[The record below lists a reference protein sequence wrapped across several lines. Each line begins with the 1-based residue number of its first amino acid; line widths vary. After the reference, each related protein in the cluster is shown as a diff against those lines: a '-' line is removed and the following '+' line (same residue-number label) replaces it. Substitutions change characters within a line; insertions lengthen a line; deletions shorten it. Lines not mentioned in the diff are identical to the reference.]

1 MACKRLMLDD
11 GEPDES
17 FSFDVENQENIAHN
31 NVAKRHKGQL
41 ETPLHRMLKRHM
53 PANAATALSPITE
66 LSYNMRGARLN
77 EGGGGGGGGCTPKS
91 TNSLRT
97 FNSINSIAS
106 SYDSGNSLDD
116 EYLHMFELDQRD
128 AVGKHAVGLP
138 DDLELLITGQL
149 KTDHI
154 AQIGAEPPKQHRSAR
169 RCLSMLP
176 VDPAEEDS
184 NGSSVSVAS
193 HKSPNGTGTGNAT
206 RMLQRR
212 SMSMNDADILTA
224 LGDEPELIGDLSKPC
239 ALPCLITGTRHQDLK
254 TISCDT
260 LARLISGDFGEQLG
274 NDCYQI
280 IDCRYPYEYE
290 GGHIRG
296 AQNLYTRALIKEAF
310 PAVATKQ
317 LQLPGQRHIYIF
329 HCEFSSERGPKLLRF
344 LRSNDRSQHTHNY
357 PALDYPELYLL
368 HNGYKEFHHL
378 HANLCEPSDYVPM
391 LAPAHNEEFRH
402 FRAKTKS
409 WQCGDGDGADS
420 GIGGGGSTGS
430 RTLRKSRSRL
440 LYSE

>member
-11 GEPDES
+11 EEQDDG
-17 FSFDVENQENIAHN
+17 FSFDLENQENIPTN
-31 NVAKRHKGQL
+31 NMAKRRKGLL
-41 ETPLHRMLKRHM
+41 ETPLQRMLKRHI
-53 PANAATALSPITE
+53 PANSATALSPITE

-77 EGGGGGGGGCTPKS
+77 ECASGTPKS
-91 TNSLRT
+91 TNTLRT

-128 AVGKHAVGLP
+128 AVGHDLPVGLP
-138 DDLELLITGQL
+138 DDLEQLITGQL

-154 AQIGAEPPKQHRSAR
+154 SESSSEPKARSAR

-176 VDPAEEDS
+176 SDPAEEDS
-184 NGSSVSVAS
+184 NGSSVSVLS
-193 HKSPNGTGTGNAT
+193 HKTSPSAT
-206 RMLQRR
+206 RMLLRK
-212 SMSMNDADILTA
+212 SVSMNDADILTA

-239 ALPCLITGTRHQDLK
+239 ALPCLIAGTRHRDLK

-260 LARLISGDFGEQLG
+260 LARLINGDFGEQLG

-310 PAVATKQ
+310 PAAALKPV
-317 LQLPGQRHIYIF
+317 PGQRYIYIF

-368 HNGYKEFHHL
+368 HNGYKEFFNL
-378 HANLCEPSDYVPM
+378 HANLCEPRGYVPM
-391 LAPAHNEEFRH
+391 LAPAYNEEFRH

-440 LYSE
+440 LYAE

>member
-11 GEPDES
+11 CEQGES
-17 FSFDVENQENIAHN
+17 FGFDLENQENVAHN

-41 ETPLHRMLKRHM
+41 ETPLHRMLKRHI
-53 PANAATALSPITE
+53 PGNSAATVLSPITE
-66 LSYNMRGARLN
+66 LAYNMRGARLN
-77 EGGGGGGGGCTPKS
+77 ESGGGGTPKS
-91 TNSLRT
+91 SNSLRP
-97 FNSINSIAS
+97 FNSINSIES
-106 SYDSGNSLDD
+106 SCDSGNSLDD

-128 AVGKHAVGLP
+128 AAAVGLP
-138 DDLELLITGQL
+138 GDIEQLISGQL
-149 KTDHI
+149 KTEHI
-154 AQIGAEPPKQHRSAR
+154 SESGAEPKYRSAR

-176 VDPAEEDS
+176 REPAEEDS
-184 NGSSVSVAS
+184 SGSSVSVAS
-193 HKSPNGTGTGNAT
+193 SKSPTASVTAT

-239 ALPCLITGTRHQDLK
+239 ALPCLLTGTRHRDLK
-254 TISCDT
+254 TISCET
-260 LARLISGDFGEQLG
+260 LARLINGEFGEQLG
-274 NDCYQI
+274 HDYGYQI

-296 AQNLYTRALIKEAF
+296 AHNLYTRALIKEAF
-310 PAVATKQ
+310 PSAAFQQHLTS
-317 LQLPGQRHIYIF
+317 QRHIYIF

-344 LRSNDRSQHTHNY
+344 LRSIDRNQHTNNY
-357 PALDYPELYLL
+357 PTLDYPELYLL
-368 HNGYKEFHHL
+368 HNGYKEFYNL
-378 HANLCEPSDYVPM
+378 YANLCEPREYVPM

-420 GIGGGGSTGS
+420 GIGGGTSTGS

-440 LYSE
+440 HYFE